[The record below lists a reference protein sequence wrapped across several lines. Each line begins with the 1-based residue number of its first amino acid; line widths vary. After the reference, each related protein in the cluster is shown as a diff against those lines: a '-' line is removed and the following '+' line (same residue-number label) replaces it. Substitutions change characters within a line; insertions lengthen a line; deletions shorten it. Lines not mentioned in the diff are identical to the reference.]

1 MGQDGLFGK
10 LFRRKSAAPDPR
22 PPITQVPKPRVQDAV
37 PKLRVQDAVPE
48 PVVLTGWSKDKALRH
63 ILGHAA
69 EAPAVQQVLDLCDTL
84 HGPTPPAPWREQM
97 TALLADNEAGI
108 DALRTIVLRETP
120 FDVAGTDHRVPFV
133 RSIVWAIGLT
143 EPGDAVPLLI
153 RITDLYGEPGRGREY
168 RSVALT
174 AVEALGW
181 IGGERALPALRQIK
195 ASAKLGDVRRAA
207 SRELDQTLGEAHL
220 SRADVPEWQAETF
233 ELDRDGLR
241 DIRLDHGY
249 TATIQLDADGTV
261 TSFFRHPTG
270 RRISGS
276 GNPSG
281 VRADSIREVSE
292 IAANLRTVVY
302 AERFR
307 LKQLM
312 QDQRT
317 LAYEDWL
324 EFYLGNPVTGRLCR
338 SLVWESS
345 IDQGEHW
352 QRFLP
357 VWSARREAWLRL
369 GADGAAHD
377 IAAESQARVVDPAR
391 ITTADKR
398 AWATQLRKL
407 RLKQPFEQVDMGSTA
422 GPRAQ

>member
-1 MGQDGLFGK
+1 MGQDGFLGK
-10 LFRRKSAAPDPR
+10 LFRRKGIDIPAKSAASSPDHAPEPR
-22 PPITQVPKPRVQDAV
+22 IQDAVPKRRVQDAV
-37 PKLRVQDAVPE
+37 PKAFAQTRWDQ
-48 PVVLTGWSKDKALRH
+48 DKALRH
-63 ILGHAA
+63 VLGPAA
-69 EAPAVQQVLDLCDTL
+69 DAPAVQQVLDLCDTL
-84 HGPTPPAPWREQM
+84 HGPTPPTVWREEM
-97 TALLADNEAGI
+97 TALLTDNEAGI
-108 DALRTIVLRETP
+108 DALRAIALRETP
-120 FDVAGTDHRVPFV
+120 FDVAGADHRVPFV
-133 RSIVWAIGLT
+133 RCVVWALGLT
-143 EPGDAVPLLI
+143 DPGDAVPLLI

-168 RSVALT
+168 RSVAVT
-174 AVEALGW
+174 AVEALSW

-195 ASAKLGDVRRAA
+195 AAAKLGDVRRAA

-220 SRADVPEWQAETF
+220 SRADVPEWQAESF

-241 DIRLDHGY
+241 VIPLEHGY

-261 TSFFRHPTG
+261 TSFFSHPTG

-281 VRADSIREVSE
+281 VRADSVREVSE
-292 IAANLRTVVY
+292 IAGNLRTVVY

-317 LAYEDWL
+317 LTYEDWL

-338 SLVWESS
+338 SLLWESS
-345 IDQGEHW
+345 IDRGEHW

-369 GADGAAHD
+369 GEDGVSHD
-377 IAAESQARVVDPAR
+377 IAVDSQARVVDPAH
-391 ITTADKR
+391 ITAADKR
-398 AWATQLRKL
+398 AWATRLRKL
-407 RLKQPFEQVDMGSTA
+407 RLKQPFEQVDVA
-422 GPRAQ
+422 

>member
-10 LFRRKSAAPDPR
+10 LFRHKGGAAADPQPGSTR
-22 PPITQVPKPRVQDAV
+22 AQEP
-37 PKLRVQDAVPE
+37 RVQDAVPE
-48 PVVLTGWSKDKALRH
+48 PVALTSWNQDETLRH
-63 ILGHAA
+63 ILGRAA
-69 EAPAVQQVLDLCDTL
+69 DAPAVQQVLDLCDSL
-84 HGPTPPAPWREQM
+84 RGPTPPAPWREQM
-97 TALLADNEAGI
+97 TELLADNEAGGN
-108 DALRTIVLRETP
+108 ALRSIALRETP
-120 FDVAGTDHRVPFV
+120 FDAVGTDHRVPFV
-133 RSIVWAIGLT
+133 RSVVWAIGLT
-143 EPGDAVPLLI
+143 DPGDAVPLLI

-168 RSVALT
+168 RSVAVT

-195 ASAKLGDVRRAA
+195 AAAKLGDVRRAA

-220 SRADVPEWQAETF
+220 SRADVPEWQAESF

-241 DIRLDHGY
+241 VIPLDHGY

-261 TSFFRHPTG
+261 SLFYNRPTG
-270 RRISGS
+270 QRISGS
-276 GNPSG
+276 GNPPG
-281 VRADSIREVSE
+281 VRADSLREVSE

-302 AERFR
+302 AERYR

-317 LAYEDWL
+317 LTYEDWL

-345 IDQGEHW
+345 IDHGEHW

-369 GADGAAHD
+369 GEDGVSHD
-377 IAAESQARVVDPAR
+377 IAEESQARVVDPAAM
-391 ITTADKR
+391 TAGEKR
-398 AWATQLRKL
+398 AWTAQLRKL
-407 RLKQPFEQVDMGSTA
+407 RLKQPFEQADIA
-422 GPRAQ
+422 